1 MEPLI
6 GIKTINI
13 NKATTQI
20 RDFNTAASAVINSAI
35 GKEIDTASEEAAKK
49 AEQDA
54 EDAARQAKI
63 ANSQKED

>member
-1 MEPLI
+1 MEPLL
-6 GIKTINI
+6 GIKSINI

-20 RDFNTAASAVINSAI
+20 KDFNTAASMVINSTI
-35 GKEIDTASEEAAKK
+35 GKEIDAASEEVAKK